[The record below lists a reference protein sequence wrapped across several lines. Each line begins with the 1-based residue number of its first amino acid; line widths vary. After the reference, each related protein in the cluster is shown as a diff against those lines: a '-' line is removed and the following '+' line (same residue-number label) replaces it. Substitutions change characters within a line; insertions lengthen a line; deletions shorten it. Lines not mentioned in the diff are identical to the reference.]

1 MRRVTDPA
9 ELVEALRSR
18 CTMRLAELAP
28 FRDPHTARDP
38 SYRSRW
44 AFTSHLLYH
53 VEELPD
59 DIASLGDLHEI
70 LEMSIEAAQ
79 EDVDASR
86 ARRTDSSS
94 AILGSAVASEAEFCR
109 MWLESPTV
117 PTGGFPRVP
126 YRHVLDHEAHAR
138 MWRLLGVK
146 FPEVRGDAGQG
157 GAAAPWGTDLGRLAE
172 LLAGQGV
179 DRAYLVHPSSR
190 EQSFIAD
197 ARLLAARA
205 EDGAPHYFPPHVAF
219 LTSRQCDFWVFLG
232 DAGPSRADGWI
243 SRRLAGG

>member
-18 CTMRLAELAP
+18 CTMRLAELAA
-28 FRDPHTARDP
+28 FRDPHVSRDP

-44 AFTSHLLYH
+44 SFTSHLLYH

-86 ARRTDSSS
+86 TRRTDSSS

-109 MWLESPTV
+109 MWLEAPTV
-117 PTGGFPRVP
+117 PDGGFPRVP

-138 MWRLLGVK
+138 MWRLLGVR
-146 FPEVRGDAGQG
+146 FPGVRGG
-157 GAAAPWGTDLGRLAE
+157 GGGVASPWGIDLVRLAE
-172 LLAGQGV
+172 LLGGQGV
-179 DRAYLVHPSSR
+179 DRAYVVHPTAR

-197 ARLLAARA
+197 TGLLSARA
-205 EDGAPHYFPPHVAF
+205 EDGAPHYFPPHGAY
-219 LTSRQCDFWVFLG
+219 LTSRQCDFWVLLG
-232 DAGPSRADGWI
+232 DAGPTHVDGWI
-243 SRRLAGG
+243 AQRLRG